1 MNRGLKRAQPIAPPG
16 GLNGGRCYRQTAE
29 ATAAWLWQR
38 KGKAMLFN
46 VTFET
51 ITEKSAEHGE
61 FEDIGF
67 TMQDVSL
74 REAYDF
80 LRFNAGHCEASCSDI
95 RQARW
100 LTFYNE
106 ADFYTGEATNYG
118 LHFPNITGSSRKRI
132 ARLFKCVL

>member
-1 MNRGLKRAQPIAPPG
+1 
-16 GLNGGRCYRQTAE
+16 
-29 ATAAWLWQR
+29 
-38 KGKAMLFN
+38 MLFN

-51 ITEKSAEHGE
+51 ITEESAEHGE

-100 LTFYNE
+100 LTFTMRLIYIL
-106 ADFYTGEATNYG
+106 ARPQTTGC
-118 LHFPNITGSSRKRI
+118 ISRI
-132 ARLFKCVL
+132 